1 MFVVFTDYV
10 LVVEAPSSDNASTKV
25 MAHVNEMVVAFTP
38 SEGIAYVADGLTRDF
53 GAWRRPTIDERT
65 IVGQFKQLGLNIR
78 TVLPGHGPAA
88 MQGEVERYWQLLSQ

>member
-1 MFVVFTDYV
+1 MD
-10 LVVEAPSSDNASTKV
+10 
-25 MAHVNEMVVAFTP
+25 HVDEMVVAFIP

-88 MQGEVERYWQLLSQ
+88 TQGEVERYWQLISQ